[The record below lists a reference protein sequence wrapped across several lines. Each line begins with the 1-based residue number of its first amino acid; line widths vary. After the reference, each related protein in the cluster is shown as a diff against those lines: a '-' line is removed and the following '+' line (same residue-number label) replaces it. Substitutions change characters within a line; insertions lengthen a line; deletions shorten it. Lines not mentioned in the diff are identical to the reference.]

1 MNQDIIIKENCIK
14 IEQYLLD
21 FKQYQNHYILSKLKE
36 EFMNLSM
43 RTKNQIKFNSFNR
56 LLDEILIILSNS
68 LERKIVLKFDEIDLL
83 LTINDSL
90 LLYLENK
97 VLPINV
103 ISDYFLK
110 NIQAIRT
117 NKKTELKIET
127 NTILEKKVNTPIANV
142 KTEQKP
148 PIQTYK
154 PQIRTSSYVFQN
166 KGTKQSNKLE
176 EHTPKENKTFSKND
190 NLSSKLLNLY
200 ELLNNNSL
208 LYNLLSSIKSQNN
221 NLLQTIKNNS
231 NNIKN
236 SHLLLQ
242 QIIEDV
248 KQSDVFIKEL
258 ETIITE
264 KYINASYISHELYDE
279 FNELN
284 SDNFK
289 VLLEDLQKYVHKISQ
304 SYNKQIELITEHNKF
319 YTNLE
324 LIKAL
329 ENILP
334 KILLAYVK
342 SYLGSSIKL
351 TISFHRE
358 LGNIKVLIS
367 DRGSAFANQ
376 LKAQDITKLI
386 NGISNKITIKNNGSF
401 NLIELRLKEYNTLV
415 SYIIFKSNQ
424 QLYAIPLASCTSINQ
439 NVGPHSI
446 IKKSFYSNRASTFN
460 ESKQLITFNYK
471 NETFTLECDDI
482 VTSTSLVVKDLPE
495 NLSDN
500 KYVSAIGQF
509 STNSVLIL
517 ELEDLIESFK
527 K

>member
-1 MNQDIIIKENCIK
+1 M
-14 IEQYLLD
+14 
-21 FKQYQNHYILSKLKE
+21 
-36 EFMNLSM
+36 
-43 RTKNQIKFNSFNR
+43 
-56 LLDEILIILSNS
+56 
-68 LERKIVLKFDEIDLL
+68 
-83 LTINDSL
+83 
-90 LLYLENK
+90 
-97 VLPINV
+97 
-103 ISDYFLK
+103 
-110 NIQAIRT
+110 
-117 NKKTELKIET
+117 
-127 NTILEKKVNTPIANV
+127 
-142 KTEQKP
+142 
-148 PIQTYK
+148 
-154 PQIRTSSYVFQN
+154 
-166 KGTKQSNKLE
+166 
-176 EHTPKENKTFSKND
+176 
-190 NLSSKLLNLY
+190 
-200 ELLNNNSL
+200 
-208 LYNLLSSIKSQNN
+208 LSSIKSQNN

-248 KQSDVFIKEL
+248 KQSDIFIKEL

-334 KILLAYVK
+334 KILLAYIK

-401 NLIELRLKEYNTLV
+401 NLIELRLKEYNSLV
-415 SYIIFKSNQ
+415 SYMIFKSNQ

-500 KYVSAIGQF
+500 KYVSAVGLF